1 MKEMEGTFSNETN
14 HTSSMNGG
22 TAPLPPTFPEYLHQP
37 LWAHVFQITLWS
49 TVVFLGVI
57 GNLLVCTVILR
68 RPRMK
73 TTMNYYLLSLAVAD
87 LGVLILIYPV
97 AVLKYLRPFRWVL
110 GKPACLFMVPTQEIF
125 FGSSIWSITAIA
137 IERYRNIIGSKRY
150 QLNRGSRTTT
160 WMVIMGVW
168 LASFLVSCVPLYPV
182 ITYEPSIPL
191 CYPDWSDNYGGYA
204 VFVSYSVALIVVWYA
219 LPLAVIAFTYIRIKN
234 RVRRSAVFRQSM
246 SIGDEK
252 EEILSVQAPK
262 NHDRSRQRIWRQSN
276 KARQIL
282 TPLVVLFAVTMF
294 PLTAFRLLILIKPK
308 VWTSPYYNLLM
319 GQVTLFVMVNSSA
332 NPLVYYITSK
342 EFKDALKELFKKR
355 RSQSW
360 RQCSDKGGK
369 ASSISRMT
377 GV

>member
-1 MKEMEGTFSNETN
+1 MIEMERTFSNETHN
-14 HTSSMNGG
+14 TTSVSGSS
-22 TAPLPPTFPEYLHQP
+22 PPPPPVFPEYLHQP
-37 LWAHVFQITLWS
+37 LGATVFQVTLWS

-97 AVLKYLRPFRWVL
+97 AVLKYLSPFRWVL

-137 IERYRNIIGSKRY
+137 IERYQNIIGSRRY
-150 QLNRGSRTTT
+150 RIKHRSRITT
-160 WMVIMGVW
+160 WLVIMGIW

-191 CYPDWSDNYGGYA
+191 CYPDWPDFYGGNA
-204 VFVSYSVALIVVWYA
+204 VFLSYSVALIVVWYV
-219 LPLAVIAFTYIRIKN
+219 LPLAVIALTYIKIKN
-234 RVRRSAVFRQSM
+234 RIHRSVVFRQSM
-246 SIGDEK
+246 SAGDEN
-252 EEILSVQAPK
+252 EETLSSQAEQ
-262 NHDRSRQRIWRQSN
+262 NNNRSRKRIWRQSN
-276 KARQIL
+276 KTRQIL

-294 PLTAFRLLILIKPK
+294 PLTAFRILVLIKPK
-308 VWTSPYYNLLM
+308 VWASPYYNLLM
-319 GQVTLFVMVNSSA
+319 GQITLFVVVNSSA

-342 EFKDALKELFKKR
+342 EFKEAFRELLKKKR
-355 RSQSW
+355 SW
-360 RQCSDKGGK
+360 LWRRFSDRGGK
-369 ASSISRMT
+369 ASSISRTT